1 MKIRGERRVQT
12 LDTKVSKQ
20 PTKIMLRHYNN
31 YMVTIPCGKN
41 FKTS

>member
-12 LDTKVSKQ
+12 FDTNVSKQ
-20 PTKIMLRHYNN
+20 PTKIMHRHYNN